1 MKKFLPLI
9 FLLFA
14 LPSQAQ
20 AEVQIRLIPATEIV
34 KSAGSFVIDTG
45 KKVCEG
51 VTTTAFGIGEVITA
65 PFRAETYKPKKKLS
79 YFKRPRLE
87 IIYDSGKLY
96 RK

>member
-9 FLLFA
+9 FLLFV

-65 PFRAETYKPKKKLS
+65 PFRAETYKPKKKLY